1 MKTKFYFLP
10 LFLVMI
16 LALSAC
22 GQKNQEKINS
32 NLNEDIIIDV
42 NEENFEED
50 YEASMEEMF
59 AKGKS
64 FKCLVS
70 QENPEGEM
78 DFIYYIDGKKER
90 FRTEARVTDKAQG
103 LVINSVSIFKDNYN
117 YFWDDLTN
125 KDGMKMKIEED
136 DSDDEYYQDD
146 SDIEDEER
154 LDLNERFNLKC
165 SSWKVDED
173 MFELPKDKSFKD
185 MSDLLNSFNNIPEM
199 GSGSNEQ
206 NASDI
211 DYCSFCS
218 LVPAGGDRDDC
229 LSSCAQ

>member
-117 YFWDDLTN
+117 YFWDDLSN
-125 KDGMKMKIEED
+125 KDGMKMKIDED
-136 DSDDEYYQDD
+136 NDNYQDD
-146 SDIEDEER
+146 SDFEDEEKID
-154 LDLNERFNLKC
+154 LDERFNLKC
-165 SSWKVDED
+165 SSWKVDES

-185 MSDLLNSFNNIPEM
+185 MSELLNP
-199 GSGSNEQ
+199 SNLLYEVGGG
-206 NASDI
+206 NSEEDIDNI
-211 DYCSFCS
+211 DYCSFCD
-218 LVPAGGDRDDC
+218 LVPAGDERDNC

>member
-16 LALSAC
+16 LTLSAC
-22 GQKNQEKINS
+22 GQKNQKENNT

-42 NEENFEED
+42 NEENFEEN
-50 YEASMEEMF
+50 YEASIEEMF

-78 DFIYYIDGKKER
+78 DFVYYIDGKKER
-90 FRTEARVTDKAQG
+90 FRTEARVTDKSQG

-117 YFWDDLTN
+117 YFWDDLSN

-146 SDIEDEER
+146 SGIEDEEG
-154 LDLNERFNLKC
+154 LDLNERFNLRC

-185 MSDLLNSFNNIPEM
+185 MSELLDPFDAISEL
-199 GSGSNEQ
+199 GAESDGQ
-206 NASDI
+206 DI
-211 DYCSFCS
+211 DYCSFCD
-218 LVPAGGDRDDC
+218 LIPAGSERDDC